1 MQDYVFLV
9 ILTVICVWTI
19 IVGWKR
25 YHDPKDSS
33 RLSVRT
39 RALLALGGKYG
50 KKNESYFDK
59 KNLVRQE
66 GMFAMAV
73 GALVLVGM
81 AIVLIYELLKGS
93 L

>member
-1 MQDYVFLV
+1 MLDYVFLV
-9 ILTVICVWTI
+9 IVTAICLWEI
-19 IVGWKR
+19 SVGWR
-25 YHDPKDSS
+25 NYRHPKDST
-33 RLSVRT
+33 RLSFQT
-39 RALLALGGKYG
+39 KALLALGGKYG